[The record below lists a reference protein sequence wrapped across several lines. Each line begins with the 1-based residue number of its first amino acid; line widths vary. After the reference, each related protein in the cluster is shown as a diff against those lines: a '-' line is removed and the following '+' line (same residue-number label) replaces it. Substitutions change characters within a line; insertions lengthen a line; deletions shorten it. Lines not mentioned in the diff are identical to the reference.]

1 MNAGETSN
9 QTMKNN
15 NQNQSAAIK
24 IDPTTQFLSSLVTT
38 KVSKNAARLKLA
50 RKTMERSRILKKKRK
65 QKERMREMVKKL
77 KTTEAE
83 LLVVDETIKVLQ
95 QEINAGTDDE

>member
-1 MNAGETSN
+1 MNAGETLN

-38 KVSKNAARLKLA
+38 KVSKNAAKLKLA
-50 RKTMERSRILKKKRK
+50 RKRMERSRILKKKRK
-65 QKERMREMVKKL
+65 QQERMREMVKKL

-83 LLVVDETIKVLQ
+83 LLAVDETIKVLQ
-95 QEINAGTDDE
+95 QEINAGSDGE